1 MDPIEVIDLCRRAAH
16 DQAGVPKDTFVPRI
30 FNVGDYQNVWRNN
43 PKQVRKILDDLL
55 CGSNVAAGLELMLRF
70 DVMYALFPEVSA
82 MKGMGDEGGLHK
94 DVWEHTKAVVAGVPA
109 EVDLRWGALMHDIGK
124 VKTRRVVDGRVTFH
138 NHDGVG
144 AALVDRLHARTNLFQ
159 DDVALLRTV
168 RYLVLEH
175 LRPAGYNPEWTD
187 SAVRRLITECGSPR
201 FFEKLML
208 LSRADLTT
216 KNPKKRDRAL
226 ARAAE
231 LEKRV
236 VQVLEADN
244 APKLPK
250 GTMGIIMGK
259 VATKPGPW
267 LNAVRDELEAMMK
280 AGVLK
285 LDQPVDY
292 YVDAGLRLVEEKSGA
307 ASGTG

>member
-1 MDPIEVIDLCRRAAH
+1 MDPIEVIDLCRKAAY
-16 DQAGVPKDTFVPRI
+16 DQVGVPKDTFVPRI
-30 FNVGDYQNVWRNN
+30 FNVGDYQNLWRNN
-43 PKQVRKILDDLL
+43 PKQVRRLLDELL
-55 CGSNVAAGLELMLRF
+55 CGPNVATGLELMLKF
-70 DVMYALFPEVSA
+70 DILYALFPEVSA

-94 DVWEHTKAVVAGVPA
+94 DVWEHTKAVVSGVPR

-124 VKTRRVVDGRVTFH
+124 VKTRRVLPGGRVTFH

-144 AALVDRLHARTNLFQ
+144 AQLVDRLHDRTNLFQ

-187 SAVRRLITECGSPR
+187 SAVRRLVTECGDTR

-226 ARAAE
+226 ARALD

-236 VQVLEADN
+236 AQVIAEAN

-250 GTMGIIMGK
+250 GTMGIIIERKAVPVGK
-259 VATKPGPW
+259 G
-267 LNAVRDELEAMMK
+267 LSIVRDGLERLMAE
-280 AGVLK
+280 GK
-285 LDQPVDY
+285 LPLDE
-292 YVDAGLRLVEEKSGA
+292 DAGWYATEGLRILFEETNGIVSG
-307 ASGTG
+307 